1 MLEIRHLKTLH
12 AGNRQS
18 RRSRRAPA
26 PDPVGALPSVQ
37 ELEERLGLQLFVRK
51 TRPVRF
57 TSAGLRL
64 LQLAD
69 LMLPQLRSAERDLA
83 RLAGGTAGRLHM
95 AIECHS
101 CFQWLMPTIDQFRD
115 AWPEVELDL
124 ASGFS
129 FAPLPALARGD
140 LDLVVTSDPL
150 ELPGITY
157 VPLFTYEALLA
168 VANQHP
174 LAARP
179 YVRPGSGQRDADH
192 LSGRAGSPGY
202 LHPLPRT
209 GRYRTRAGAH
219 LGAHRD
225 DDAAGR
231 IGARVCCL
239 PNWALHEYSSRGYV
253 TAKRLGDKGLFAT
266 LYAGIRADMLDS
278 PFMRDFLLTAKDT
291 SFATLE
297 GVSAAPRVADR
308 AFSAAASGTG
318 RHHGRRR
325 DTTDQ

>member
-12 AGNRQS
+12 ALRETDSLVLAAERLHLTQS
-18 RRSRRAPA
+18 
-26 PDPVGALPSVQ
+26 ALSHQ
-37 ELEERLGLQLFVRK
+37 FKELEERLGLPLFMRK
-51 TRPVRF
+51 SKPVRF

-69 LMLPQLRSAERDLA
+69 SLLPQLRAAERDMA

-124 ASGFS
+124 ASGFA

-140 LDLVVTSDPL
+140 LDLVVTSDPV
-150 ELPGITY
+150 EMAGITY

-174 LAARP
+174 LASKTFIVAEDLSTEILITYPVERDRLDIFTRFLEP
-179 YVRPGSGQRDADH
+179 ADVEPAQVRTSELTVMMMQLVA
-192 LSGRAGSPGY
+192 SGRG
-202 LHPLPRT
+202 
-209 GRYRTRAGAH
+209 
-219 LGAHRD
+219 
-225 DDAAGR
+225 
-231 IGARVCCL
+231 VCGL

-266 LYAGIRADMLDS
+266 LFAGVRTDMLDA

-291 SFATLE
+291 SFANLE
-297 GVSAAPRVADR
+297 GVSVAR
-308 AFSAAASGTG
+308 N
-318 RHHGRRR
+318 
-325 DTTDQ
+325 